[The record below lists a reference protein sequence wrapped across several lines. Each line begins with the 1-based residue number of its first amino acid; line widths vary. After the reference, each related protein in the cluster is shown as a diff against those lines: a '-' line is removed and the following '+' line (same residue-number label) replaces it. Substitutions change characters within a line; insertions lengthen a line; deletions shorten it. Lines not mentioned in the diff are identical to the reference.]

1 MRGPPIRRRS
11 PRAVPMPMPSE
22 VFDYVIVGAGS
33 AGCVL
38 ANRLSEDPSIRVAL
52 LEAGG
57 RDNYLWIHIPI
68 GYLYTQNNPRTDWCF
83 KTESEEGLNGRVLN
97 YPRGRVLGGCS
108 SINGM
113 IYMRGQARDY
123 DHWRQLGNVGW
134 SWEDVLP
141 HFKRSEDQVRGADDM
156 HGAGGEWRVEE
167 MRLSWEILDA
177 FRAAAAQTGIPATRD
192 FNRGDNEGCGYFQV
206 NQRRGV
212 RWSAAKA
219 FLRPARS
226 RPNLNVITHAQAT
239 RILLEGKRAIGIE
252 FRQGGI
258 TRQIRARG
266 EVILAS
272 GSVGSPQ
279 LLELSGIGA
288 GSVLGAAGVT
298 LSHELPGIGENLQDH
313 LQIRMA
319 YKVWNTRT
327 LNERAN
333 RF

>member
-1 MRGPPIRRRS
+1 
-11 PRAVPMPMPSE
+11 MPMPSE

-258 TRQIRARG
+258 TRQ
-266 EVILAS
+266 
-272 GSVGSPQ
+272 
-279 LLELSGIGA
+279 
-288 GSVLGAAGVT
+288 
-298 LSHELPGIGENLQDH
+298 
-313 LQIRMA
+313 
-319 YKVWNTRT
+319 
-327 LNERAN
+327 
-333 RF
+333 